1 MAEEKEILQSNYLA
15 YLNEKRLMGSECKG
29 CGNVDLPPRKI
40 CSKCLSTDT
49 AWIDLT
55 DMQGI
60 LSTFSCVH
68 VGTRRF
74 EARGFNMKN
83 PYAFGIVTFDNGAA
97 IMGMLEGVDPLQPAS
112 IKIGMKMKLKFIE
125 TESSCGLQVDVGF
138 EPAENAAEQEIVEEF
153 S

>member
-1 MAEEKEILQSNYLA
+1 MEAKKMSEDKEILQSNYLA

-55 DMQGI
+55 EMQGT

-68 VGTRRF
+68 VGTRKF
-74 EARGFNMKN
+74 EERGFNMKN
-83 PYAFGIVTFDNGAA
+83 PYAFGIVTMDNGAA
-97 IMGMLEGVDPLQPAS
+97 IMGMLQGVDPLKPES
-112 IKIGMKMKLKFIE
+112 IKIGMKMKLAFIE
-125 TESSCGLQVDVGF
+125 NETPSGMQVDVGF
-138 EPAENAAEQEIVEEF
+138 EPTE
-153 S
+153 